1 MPIPPR
7 DAVTFLLEP
16 ELHMLAGVNAA
27 AAEGRRSRMRESPAS
42 FYRGANA
49 LSALWMVNH
58 LPSSIPWV
66 WAVGDAHPGNFA
78 TLAVGPQNR
87 DGISPVRFDVADVDD
102 EHPAPWCWDAVRLLA
117 GFRLQRPDLDAG
129 ELNALA
135 EAHLDEYRR
144 TIADNRAGD
153 PRWTRID
160 LDGLPE
166 PLKTTI
172 GDESLPARRQSH
184 MAELVDGNRLRR
196 GKKAQDAAGK
206 DWLIPTL
213 KAVWARAEMPEFEI
227 QDIVERLAGGGVS
240 SRGRRRWLVL
250 VKERVRVEGEARWSQ
265 RVVELKERRPSVLA
279 RWVPASP
286 FPAMGQAAATVPMGR
301 DPYHAV
307 VPAAP
312 DPLLA
317 RTRCHCRTPID
328 LTACDAGDLTRAARL
343 YGQILAA
350 FHCRGLMHLAVDR
363 NPLAAA
369 DKPAAKDL
377 TGWAEAL
384 AAWNREAAAEFGVVG
399 AAGKGPVKAK
409 PAAATN
415 KPVAVKAAPAKP
427 VAAPKAA
434 AAGPAKAL
442 DTSPAKAPARTKAGG
457 VKSAA
462 KR

>member
-117 GFRLQRPDLDAG
+117 GFRLQRPDLTGD
-129 ELNALA
+129 ELGALA

-166 PLKTTI
+166 PLKATI
-172 GDESLPARRQSH
+172 AEESQPSRRQSH

-196 GKKAQDAAGK
+196 GKKGHDAAGK

-213 KAVWARAEMPEFEI
+213 KAVWARGDMPDFEI

-250 VKERVRVEGEARWSQ
+250 VKERVRVEGEARWIQ
-265 RVVELKERRPSVLA
+265 RIVELKERRPSVLA

-301 DPYHAV
+301 DPFHAV

-317 RTRCHCRTPID
+317 RSRCHCRTPID
-328 LTACDAGDLTRAARL
+328 LAACDDGDLTRAARL
-343 YGQILAA
+343 YGQLLAA

-369 DKPAAKDL
+369 DKPAAQDL
-377 TGWAEAL
+377 ARWAEAL
-384 AAWNREAAAEFGVVG
+384 ADWNREAAAEFGVEG
-399 AAGKGPVKAK
+399 ASVKGSPKAK
-409 PAAATN
+409 T
-415 KPVAVKAAPAKP
+415 KA
-427 VAAPKAA
+427 
-434 AAGPAKAL
+434 
-442 DTSPAKAPARTKAGG
+442 SPAKAVTAPAKAADKPAKAVSAKAVKAVKTANAKPGG
-457 VKSAA
+457 AKVTA